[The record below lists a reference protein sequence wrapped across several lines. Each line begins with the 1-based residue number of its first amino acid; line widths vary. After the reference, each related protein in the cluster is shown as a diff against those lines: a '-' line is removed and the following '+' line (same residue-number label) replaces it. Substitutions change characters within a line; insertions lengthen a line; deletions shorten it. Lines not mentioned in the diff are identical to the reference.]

1 MKATS
6 KRFYQWALVIAALL
20 AIPLVAMQFTD
31 EVQWSVYD
39 FLIMGAVL
47 SGMALAYEGIARKS
61 GQTLYR
67 LALGLGLLGAF
78 LLFWINGAVG
88 IIGNEGQDANL
99 LFGLVFAVGLLGA
112 LISRLRARGMAHTL
126 YAAAGVQMLVPAV
139 ALLVWPPP
147 EISWS
152 PGVFRVFLIC
162 GFFALLFAVSGLL
175 FGRAASRGGSDRE

>member
-1 MKATS
+1 MKPSS
-6 KRFYQWALVIAALL
+6 KRYYQWALVIAALL
-20 AIPLVAMQFTD
+20 AIPLVAMQFTE
-31 EVQWSVYD
+31 EVQWSAYD

-126 YAAAGVQMLVPAV
+126 YAAAGVQMLVPMV

-175 FGRAASRGGSDRE
+175 FSRADSRVGADRE